1 MTKPF
6 LLLLMLFL
14 GLNTSLAQTKVNVD
28 SLKNEMN
35 SAKLSL
41 SEKVDMAID
50 LVKVYRGKQAD
61 SAVVYLK
68 KAKLLAEQSGEV
80 KLLAKVTLAEGNY
93 FNYIADYEKAIQ
105 FNQKALSLFESIND
119 LKGIA
124 DAYNSFARTYKRING
139 DNSNSDTFSLKALA
153 YAKKAKEYY
162 LQITDTGGLILVIS
176 NIGIIYR
183 DLKQYDEAEKAFLE
197 GITIAKKANFDGLGI
212 GVLKAN
218 LSQIYLDHYK
228 NYHRAIE
235 LLHEALENYKLN
247 GIRPSME
254 HAYRNLS
261 YNYSNLEEHDEAIKY
276 AKMAVE
282 IAEEVKNPHRAINAY
297 ESLYFVQKMAGEYE
311 ASLLNL
317 EILKGLEDSLLSL
330 DKASAIVEMDTK
342 FDTVKKEAEIQVL
355 TKTNE
360 LNRWRIGALLSGL
373 VSLLFFLYYISQK
386 RRKDKVIFEGEKA
399 LEKERF
405 EKKELELEEKKKLL
419 TSKVLQLASKN
430 DFLNNL
436 QNEVVELLK
445 ESVDSSVNK
454 TSKRISS
461 MIRKDMNGDK
471 QWEQFGEEFSSIH
484 QGFIASLAKEFGA
497 FTKTEVRL
505 ISLLKMN
512 LSSKEIADILS
523 ISDEGIKKARY
534 RLRKKINLEDSELQ
548 GFLLNFS

>member
-162 LQITDTGGLILVIS
+162 LQTTDTGGLILVIS

-197 GITIAKKANFDGLGI
+197 GITIAKKANFDGLGL

-228 NYHRAIE
+228 NYHRAIK